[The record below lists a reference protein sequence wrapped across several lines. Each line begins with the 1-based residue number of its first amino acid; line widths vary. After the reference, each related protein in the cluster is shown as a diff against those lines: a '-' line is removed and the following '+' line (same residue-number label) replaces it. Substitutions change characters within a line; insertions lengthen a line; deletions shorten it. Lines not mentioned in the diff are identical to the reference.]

1 MQRTIRL
8 QLKPTL
14 EQAETL
20 RETLRQS
27 TACFNFVA
35 SHGFES
41 GEKNGVELHKAT
53 YYALREQHPQL
64 PSQLVCAAR
73 VKATEA
79 IKSAFA
85 LRKKGKK
92 VSCPNSQSAPIRY
105 DARSYGMR
113 LDINAVSLATVKGR
127 QIIEYSL
134 YAHAIE
140 KLTQAV
146 GFDSADVFERNGV
159 FWLHVVV
166 SLPKPDKRQ
175 AEAVATEK
183 VIGVDFGI
191 CRPAVSSDNRFFGE
205 RRWKNIE
212 KRYFRLKRKLQSKG
226 SASAKRHLKKLAK
239 RVSRFRSD
247 CDHVVSRRVV
257 QSVPQ
262 GATIVIENLT
272 EIRTGTKQRGAKQ
285 RRAMHQWPF
294 KRLADLLAYK
304 AEEAGCEVVGI
315 DPRHTSQVCSCCGFK
330 HRSNRRSQSQFKCRQ
345 CNFELNADLVGSR
358 NIRNKYLVQSGKS
371 TLDGASSIALMCWTP
386 VQTQALSP
394 CG

>member
-14 EQAETL
+14 EQAEIL
-20 RETLRQS
+20 RETLRQN

-41 GEKNGVELHKAT
+41 GEKNGIELHKAT
-53 YYALREQHPQL
+53 YYALRELYPQL
-64 PSQLVCAAR
+64 PSQLVCASR
-73 VKATEA
+73 VRATEA

-85 LRKKGKK
+85 LRKKGRK
-92 VSCPNSQSAPIRY
+92 VSCPTSQSVPIRY
-105 DARSYGMR
+105 DARSYRMR
-113 LDINAVSLATVKGR
+113 LDINAVSLATLQGR
-127 QIIEYSL
+127 QNIEYSL

-159 FWLHVVV
+159 FWLHIVVT
-166 SLPKPDKRQ
+166 LPKP
-175 AEAVATEK
+175 EVEATES
-183 VIGVDFGI
+183 VVGIDFGI
-191 CRPAVSSDNRFFGE
+191 CRPAVSSNNRFFGE
-205 RRWKNIE
+205 RKWKNTE

-226 SASAKRHLKKLAK
+226 TPSAKRHLKKLAK
-239 RVSRFRSD
+239 RVKLFRSD
-247 CDHVVSRRVV
+247 CDHVVSRRIV

-262 GATIVIENLT
+262 GTTIVIENLT
-272 EIRTGTKQRGAKQ
+272 EIRTGTRQRGAKQ

-294 KRLADLLAYK
+294 KRLKDLLEYK
-304 AEEAGCEVVGI
+304 AEEAGQVVVGI

-330 HRSNRRSQSQFKCRQ
+330 HRSNRRSQSQFKCRE
-345 CNFELNADLVGSR
+345 CNFELNADLQASR

-371 TLDGASSIALMCWTP
+371 TLDGALSIALSCW
-386 VQTQALSP
+386 ASA
-394 CG
+394 